1 MSFWRKNQQEQPQP
15 KISKTNKSLHP
26 IVYVIETLKGY
37 HHDLVQ
43 GEVDSLNEL
52 SMVKK
57 SFGQVLE
64 ESEHFRGTL
73 EDFEQTFSN
82 INDVS
87 GQFESVKD
95 NISQSVVQAQN
106 EVEELR
112 NSSLVVETYFD
123 KMQETFETFQASL
136 QEIKGCMNQIVSIA
150 DQTNILSI
158 NASIEAARA
167 GEQGKGFA
175 VVAGEVKKL
184 SEEIKELVGTVDSSI
199 GDVESGASELSGSI
213 HTSHQA
219 LGESLSKVDETYEM
233 FDSITQAA
241 EGATSVQTEISQVID
256 ASRMELQTVCGF
268 FEKMKEQYQEVKQ
281 HINRVSKMGTT
292 KSAMFEDIDNM
303 MSQIP
308 PIIKDYDA

>member
-1 MSFWRKNQQEQPQP
+1 MSFWRKNHQEQVQP
-15 KISKTNKSLHP
+15 KVIKTNKSLHP
-26 IVYVIETLKGY
+26 IVYVIETLKDY

-43 GEVDSLNEL
+43 GEVESLNEL
-52 SMVKK
+52 SMVNK

-64 ESEHFRGTL
+64 ESERFRGTL

-123 KMQETFETFQASL
+123 KMQETFETFEASL

-184 SEEIKELVGTVDSSI
+184 SEEIKDLVGTVDSSI
-199 GDVESGASELSGSI
+199 GDVESGASELSSSI

-233 FDSITQAA
+233 FDNITQAA

-256 ASRMELQTVCGF
+256 NSRMELQTVCGF